1 MASRRL
7 LALSLFV
14 LVNAL
19 ATTQLAHAAKPHSIS
34 YYNRTSFPSDFL
46 FGTASAA
53 YQYEGAAFEY
63 GKGPS
68 IWDNF
73 THQYPEKT
81 NGENGDVAT
90 DFYHRY
96 KGDTQIMKFM
106 GMNAFRF
113 SISWS
118 RIIPT
123 GKLKDG
129 VNPKGILFYKSLI
142 NDIIAKGM
150 VPMATL
156 FHWDLPQGLED
167 AYGGFLSSKVVADFA
182 DFADLCY
189 KHFGDRVKYWIT
201 LNEPWTFCWQGY
213 DIGTLAPGRC
223 SAWMNRNCTGGNSG
237 TEPYIVGHNMLLSHA
252 AAVKVYRDRYQ
263 KYQKGK
269 IGITLVSH
277 WFIPYHNTTADSDA
291 ARRAI
296 DFMLGWFMTP
306 IHYGH
311 YPKIMQK
318 NVGSRLP
325 SFTAAETVMVNGS
338 YDFLGL
344 NYYTSNYAA
353 DVSYVNPVN
362 LSFSTDNHANLTTHR
377 DGVSIGIPEGVNDF
391 YVYPQGLTDLLLY
404 IMTKYQNPTVYITEN
419 GMGQVDIHEVEKGV
433 NDPQRAVFYA
443 DHLKAVETAMK
454 GGANVKGYIAWS
466 FSDNFEWSSGYNP
479 RFGIVYIDYK
489 KNLTRHLKRS
499 AYWFKKFL
507 LA

>member
-19 ATTQLAHAAKPHSIS
+19 AATQLADAAKPHSIS

-53 YQYEGAAFEY
+53 YQYEGAAFED
-63 GKGPS
+63 GRGPS

-73 THQYPEKT
+73 THQYPEKIT
-81 NGENGDVAT
+81 NGDNGDVAI

-96 KGDTQIMKFM
+96 EGDTQTMKFL

-129 VNPKGILFYKSLI
+129 VNPKGILFYKNLI
-142 NDIIAKGM
+142 DNIIAKGM
-150 VPMATL
+150 VPMATI

-167 AYGGFLSSKVVADFA
+167 AYGGFLSSKVVADLA
-182 DFADLCY
+182 DFADLCF

-201 LNEPWTFCWQGY
+201 LNEPWTFCSQGY
-213 DIGTLAPGRC
+213 DIGTFAPGRC
-223 SAWMNRNCTGGNSG
+223 SAWMNKNCTGGNSG
-237 TEPYIVGHNMLLSHA
+237 TEPYIVAHNMLLSHA

-263 KYQKGK
+263 KYQRGK
-269 IGITLVSH
+269 IGITLISH
-277 WFIPYHNTTADSDA
+277 WFIPYHNTTADRDA

-325 SFTAAETVMVNGS
+325 SFTAAETAMVNGS

-362 LSFSTDNHANLTTHR
+362 LSYSTDSHANLTSMYQIFLLYPCKFKVLFQFLENTSR
-377 DGVSIGIPEGVNDF
+377 NGLSIGIPVR
-391 YVYPQGLTDLLLY
+391 
-404 IMTKYQNPTVYITEN
+404 
-419 GMGQVDIHEVEKGV
+419 MGQVDIHKVEKGV

-454 GGANVKGYIAWS
+454 GGVNVKGYLAWS
-466 FSDNFEWSSGYNP
+466 FSDNFEWSSGYNA

-489 KNLTRHLKRS
+489 KNLTRHRKRS
-499 AYWFKKFL
+499 AY
-507 LA
+507 